1 MNANTL
7 LMYASIFVIVV
18 LLVVLY
24 ILARRKKE
32 IYIEE
37 DFNSIDKIVEAV
49 KQEMVEIIKD
59 DYTVGLSSS
68 DFNALYKRKAKI
80 KDALNK
86 CVYGIDD
93 AKIRVIELIR
103 AFIAKKVPL
112 EKVNELLGLVDGM
125 RPSDHVM
132 FEILMYKLKK
142 THGNKALGYLLEKYG
157 YDKPRPATN
166 AINDHEKAFYVTQED
181 LRYMYDCENIKLTN
195 DEKIDVLAVL
205 VYQLYKGFGILDTLR
220 EMDIN
225 GFNCGTSGS
234 VLSTLKSYKEGSFK
248 ASRSVWVYYKG
259 KYIHFRFMDFG
270 SEEELKRVIN
280 LLIRYNNPGSLTAK
294 RGYLVNTMYDK
305 SRILALRPPASEY
318 WAVFVRKFT
327 ISDPSPER
335 LIIKEGVKNGH
346 LPIKLIEFLMRGQIT
361 CAVTGRQGSGKTTLM
376 SSIIRY
382 IDPRFT
388 IRILE
393 MAPELYLREIYP
405 TRNILSV
412 QETNTVSATELQD
425 ALKKSDAAV
434 SIVGEVATDEVAAR
448 MIQMGMTAS
457 LFTIFSHHANTAKK
471 LVLTLRNSLVNAG
484 GFSNMETAERQVLEV
499 VKVDIHLDYTPNGDR
514 FIERIT
520 EIIPLEEGVPYPKFD
535 RDDPY
540 GSLGNLLHEYFTRK
554 TDRVSFITR
563 DILRYDKKEK
573 RYYVVGRLSKEL
585 ESFLRGNLEDEYRVE
600 FDKFIYKEFGKRTD
614 LEEGEVDEV
623 VEGLISY
630 YTKNEI
636 PKKAINRIENEVGI
650 SLVEDEKLPTNI
662 GESEKEKVVSTLVDE
677 TYDLSS
683 FYNRIEDM
691 LSEVERK
698 VKDDKLNA
706 LKSDALESSEEGL
719 IVEDGVEV
727 TEDEMVQQQEQ
738 EVEDMMF
745 FLEFFDGEVEL

>member
-1 MNANTL
+1 
-7 LMYASIFVIVV
+7 
-18 LLVVLY
+18 
-24 ILARRKKE
+24 
-32 IYIEE
+32 
-37 DFNSIDKIVEAV
+37 
-49 KQEMVEIIKD
+49 
-59 DYTVGLSSS
+59 
-68 DFNALYKRKAKI
+68 
-80 KDALNK
+80 
-86 CVYGIDD
+86 
-93 AKIRVIELIR
+93 
-103 AFIAKKVPL
+103 
-112 EKVNELLGLVDGM
+112 
-125 RPSDHVM
+125 
-132 FEILMYKLKK
+132 MYKLKK

-157 YDKPRPATN
+157 FHKPRPATN
-166 AINDHEKAFYVTQED
+166 AIDEHEKAFYVTSED
-181 LRYMYDCENIKLTN
+181 LRYMYDCENFKLTD

-205 VYQLYKGFGILDTLR
+205 VYQLYKGFGIVDTLR

-234 VLSTLKSYKEGSFK
+234 ILSNLKSYKEGSFK
-248 ASRSVWVYYKG
+248 ASKSVWVYYKG
-259 KYIHFRFMDFG
+259 TYIHFRFMDFG

-280 LLIRYNNPGSLTAK
+280 LLIRYNNPGALTAK

-335 LIIKEGVKNGH
+335 LIIKKGVKNGH

-412 QETNTVSATELQD
+412 QETNTVTATELQD

-471 LVLTLRNSLVNAG
+471 LVFTLRNSLVNAG

-520 EIIPLEEGVPYPKFD
+520 EIIPLEEGVPYPEFD
-535 RDDPY
+535 PNDPM
-540 GSLGNLLHEYFTRK
+540 GSFGKLFHEYFTRK

-585 ESFLRGNLEDEYRVE
+585 ESFLRGNLEDDYRVE

-623 VEGLISY
+623 FEGLLTY
-630 YTKNEI
+630 YSKNEL
-636 PKKAINRIENEVGI
+636 PKNVVNKVKEEKAGLEIEDGVMLN
-650 SLVEDEKLPTNI
+650 SLDEDYKQLLVNTIVE
-662 GESEKEKVVSTLVDE
+662 E
-677 TYDLSS
+677 TYDTSS
-683 FYNRIEDM
+683 FYNRVNDM
-691 LSEVERK
+691 LEGI
-698 VKDDKLNA
+698 
-706 LKSDALESSEEGL
+706 ESSVKESKQDENGEGEIEITEEEL
-719 IVEDGVEV
+719 IKR
-727 TEDEMVQQQEQ
+727 QEQ

-745 FLEFFDGEVEL
+745 FLEFFDGEVDV